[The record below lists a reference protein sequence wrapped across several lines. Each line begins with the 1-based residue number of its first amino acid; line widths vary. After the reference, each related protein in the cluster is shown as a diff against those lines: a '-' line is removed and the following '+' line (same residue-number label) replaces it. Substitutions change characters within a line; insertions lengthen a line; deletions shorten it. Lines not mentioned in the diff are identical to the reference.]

1 MGGKN
6 SSDQSST
13 GTNVGSNTSLGGSFN
28 GSYGTTQGGSL
39 GTSNSTSG
47 SQNSS
52 FNNSSGGSQGSS
64 QSTGSSQSAGSSVSS
79 GNSQNQSTS
88 TQDVWGAQQ
97 GALENVYGQAQD
109 QYGQAIGQINALQ
122 PQVQG
127 QMSDAL
133 NGATNANNNQM
144 GGGFAGALQGQVGP
158 NSYTDAM
165 KGQIAQDSQQLMQQ
179 SLGGLDAR
187 AAAAGMSGSS
197 GYRDQ
202 VGNTMDD
209 INQNAMNQMTQ
220 VGYQAHDRGIQ
231 NQLALSQQ
239 MDQNQ
244 QSGVGNLQNIQQGAM
259 NQFNPAMQG
268 LNAAAQLGGIIGG
281 PTVLGS
287 SQSTGNSMNN
297 SMSNNSA
304 SSNNNSSSNN
314 SSFNQATGGSQGSS
328 NSVSNSTNS
337 SFNNGMNVGMGVTSN
352 VGYGD
357 QYGVN
362 NSSGTSSGWNV
373 SMPQSPTAAAAVPAV
388 VGSDIRLKTDI
399 KHVDQVDGVNLYEWN
414 WREDAPVT
422 WDMHYGVIAQEVANT
437 HPEAVSTGDH
447 GYLMVD
453 YNKLGR
459 AGQIALARAEV

>member
-1 MGGKN
+1 M
-6 SSDQSST
+6 
-13 GTNVGSNTSLGGSFN
+13 
-28 GSYGTTQGGSL
+28 
-39 GTSNSTSG
+39 
-47 SQNSS
+47 
-52 FNNSSGGSQGSS
+52 
-64 QSTGSSQSAGSSVSS
+64 
-79 GNSQNQSTS
+79 
-88 TQDVWGAQQ
+88 
-97 GALENVYGQAQD
+97 
-109 QYGQAIGQINALQ
+109 GQINALQ

-144 GGGFAGALQGQVGP
+144 GGGFAGDLQGQIGP

-165 KGQIAQDSQQLMQQ
+165 KGQIAQDSQKLMQQ

-209 INQNAMNQMTQ
+209 INKSAMNQMTQ
-220 VGYQAHDRGIQ
+220 VGYNSFDKGIQ
-231 NQLALSQQ
+231 NQMQLAGM

-268 LNAAAQLGGIIGG
+268 LNATSQYGQIIGG
-281 PTVLGS
+281 PTVLGN

-297 SMSNNSA
+297 SMSNNSS

-328 NSVSNSTNS
+328 NSTSNSTNN
-337 SFNNGMNVGMGVTSN
+337 SFNNGMNVGMGGSVN

-357 QYGVN
+357 NYGT
-362 NSSGTSSGWNV
+362 NSGSGASNSLQV
-373 SMPQSPTAAAAVPAV
+373 S
-388 VGSDIRLKTDI
+388 KT
-399 KHVDQVDGVNLYEWN
+399 
-414 WREDAPVT
+414 
-422 WDMHYGVIAQEVANT
+422 
-437 HPEAVSTGDH
+437 
-447 GYLMVD
+447 
-453 YNKLGR
+453 
-459 AGQIALARAEV
+459 

>member
-1 MGGKN
+1 M
-6 SSDQSST
+6 
-13 GTNVGSNTSLGGSFN
+13 
-28 GSYGTTQGGSL
+28 
-39 GTSNSTSG
+39 
-47 SQNSS
+47 
-52 FNNSSGGSQGSS
+52 
-64 QSTGSSQSAGSSVSS
+64 
-79 GNSQNQSTS
+79 
-88 TQDVWGAQQ
+88 
-97 GALENVYGQAQD
+97 
-109 QYGQAIGQINALQ
+109 GQINALQ

-144 GGGFAGALQGQVGP
+144 GGGFAGDLQGQIGP

-165 KGQIAQDSQQLMQQ
+165 KGQIAQDSQKLMQQ

-209 INQNAMNQMTQ
+209 INKSAMNQMTQ
-220 VGYQAHDRGIQ
+220 VGYNSFDKGIQ
-231 NQLALSQQ
+231 NQMQLAGM

-268 LNAAAQLGGIIGG
+268 LNATSQYGQIIGG
-281 PTVLGS
+281 PTVLGN

-297 SMSNNSA
+297 SMSNNSS

-328 NSVSNSTNS
+328 NSTSNSTNN

-357 QYGVN
+357 TYGTN
-362 NSSGTSSGWNV
+362 SSSGTSSGTSIDGEGV
-373 SMPQSPTAAAAVPAV
+373 AAGIGAF
-388 VGSDIRLKTDI
+388 SDARLKADI
-399 KHVDQVDGVNLYEWN
+399 EHVDQVDGVNLYKWEWKD
-414 WREDAPVT
+414 DAPVKGN
-422 WDMHYGVIAQEVANT
+422 MNFGVMAQEVAQT
-437 HPEAVSTGDH
+437 HPDAVVTGDH

-453 YNKLGR
+453 YSKLGR
-459 AGQIALARAEV
+459 AGQIALARAGA

>member
-1 MGGKN
+1 MGSKN

-13 GTNVGSNTSLGGSFN
+13 GTNVGSNTNLGGSFN
-28 GSYGTTQGGSL
+28 GSYGTTQGGSS

-64 QSTGSSQSAGSSVSS
+64 QSVGSSQSTGSSQSS
-79 GNSQNQSTS
+79 GNSQNQSSS

-127 QMSDAL
+127 QISDAL

-144 GGGFAGALQGQVGP
+144 GGGFAGGLQGQVGP

-165 KGQIAQDSQQLMQQ
+165 KGQIAQDSQKLMQQ

-209 INQNAMNQMTQ
+209 INQNAMNAMTNI
-220 VGYQAHDRGIQ
+220 GYQSFDQGVQ
-231 NQLALSQQ
+231 NQMQLAGM

-259 NQFNPAMQG
+259 NQFNPAMAG
-268 LNAAAQLGGIIGG
+268 LNAVGQYGQIIGG
-281 PTVLGS
+281 PTVLGN
-287 SQSTGNSMNN
+287 SQSTGTSQNN
-297 SMSNNSA
+297 SMSNNNA
-304 SSNNNSSSNN
+304 SSNNNSFSNNSASSNN

-328 NSVSNSTNS
+328 NSVSNSTNN
-337 SFNNGMNVGMGVTSN
+337 SFNNGMNVGMGGSTN
-352 VGYGD
+352 IGYGNN
-357 QYGVN
+357 YGTN
-362 NSSGTSSGWNV
+362 NSSGTSNGTSIEI
-373 SMPQSPTAAAAVPAV
+373 PTKP
-388 VGSDIRLKTDI
+388 SDMRLKTDI
-399 KHVDQVDGVNLYEWN
+399 KHVDQIDGVNLYEWE
-414 WREDAPVT
+414 WKEDAPVKGN
-422 WDMHYGVIAQEVANT
+422 MNFGVMAQEVAQT
-437 HPEAVSTGDH
+437 HPDAVVTGDH
-447 GYLMVD
+447 GYLTVD

-459 AGQIALARAEV
+459 AGQIALARAGA